1 MIFLKAKDLQNRI
14 LYNQTEINK
23 KIKKFLFINLMNNSK
38 YTKKQ
43 KKKFLYFFLKKEN
56 KYKSK
61 ITLRCIISNRSR
73 GNYRPFNIS
82 RIMLRDMIHLGLI
95 PGYVKSVW

>member
-1 MIFLKAKDLQNRI
+1 MIFLKAKDSRNRI
-14 LYNQTEINK
+14 LYNYTEINK
-23 KIKKFLFINLMNNSK
+23 KIKKFLFINLMNNNK
-38 YTKKQ
+38 YTKNQ
-43 KKKFLYFFLKKEN
+43 KKKFLYFFLKNET

-61 ITLRCIISNRSR
+61 ITLRCAISNRSR

-82 RIMLRDMIHLGLI
+82 RILLRNMIHLGLV